1 MKRRPFVLAASALAL
16 GLAWL
21 VAALFAVW
29 ATAALLFD
37 VPAASG
43 WVAWAFAFSVVAGT
57 FLARRRY
64 WALIVPLA
72 ASGAVLLWWLR
83 LEPSLHRDWQADVSR
98 LPWAEIAGDTVTLH
112 DVRDFDYPGR
122 EGEVPRWTTRA
133 VRLGDIEGID
143 LALNYW
149 GSPWIAHPIII
160 FRVRGGEP
168 VAFSIE
174 TRKERGEEYSALA
187 GFFRQYELIVLAGTE
202 RDLLGVRAV
211 RRKGEDVYLFATT
224 VPPAA
229 ARGRFLE
236 YARTMNELRARAR
249 WYHAVTSNCTTAIRN
264 MHEAAKM
271 SFDWRLLANGKGD
284 EMLYEMGLLETSGLA
299 MAELKRR
306 AWANDDVRAAFE
318 GENFSGELRSRRS
331 RR

>member
-1 MKRRPFVLAASALAL
+1 MKRCPFVLAASALAL

-29 ATAALLFD
+29 AIAALLFD

-43 WVAWAFAFSVVAGT
+43 WIAWAFAFSVVAGT
-57 FLARRRY
+57 FLARRRH

-83 LEPSLHRDWQADVSR
+83 LEPSLDRDWQADVSR

-112 DVRDFDYPGR
+112 DVRDFDYPGG
-122 EGEVPRWTTRA
+122 EPEVPQWTTRT

-143 LALNYW
+143 LALNFW

-224 VPPAA
+224 VPPGA
-229 ARGRFLE
+229 ARERFLE
-236 YARTMNELRARAR
+236 YARTMNVLRARAR
-249 WYHAVTSNCTTAIRN
+249 WYNAVTSNCTTAIRN
-264 MHEAAKM
+264 MHEGQKM
-271 SFDWRLLANGKGD
+271 PFDWRLLVNGKGD
-284 EMLYEMGLLETSGLA
+284 EMLYEMGLLETGGLA
-299 MAELKRR
+299 VGELKRR